1 MRAVACT
8 FVTPNPRRALGHTD
22 ASVVAYDGY
31 MTATTV
37 AEFFAQGGL
46 PDQLKYHV
54 WAGHCTLNSAALD
67 AAWRYFA
74 APKPKKR
81 RRER

>member
-1 MRAVACT
+1 MACT

-31 MTATTV
+31 MSATTV
-37 AEFFAQGGL
+37 AEFFARGGS
-46 PDQLKYHV
+46 DQLKYHV

-81 RRER
+81 RRVR

>member
-1 MRAVACT
+1 M
-8 FVTPNPRRALGHTD
+8 
-22 ASVVAYDGY
+22 S
-31 MTATTV
+31 ATTV
-37 AEFFAQGGL
+37 AEFFARGGS
-46 PDQLKYHV
+46 DQLKYHV

-74 APKPKKR
+74 VAAPKER

>member
-1 MRAVACT
+1 M
-8 FVTPNPRRALGHTD
+8 
-22 ASVVAYDGY
+22 S
-31 MTATTV
+31 ATTV
-37 AEFFAQGGL
+37 AEFYAQGGL

-74 APKPKKR
+74 VAAPKKR
-81 RRER
+81 RRGR